1 MPECFVA
8 RADELKD
15 GDRRIV
21 VSGKHE
27 VGIFCHEGKFYALP
41 QAPHRPHCF
50 QLNGL
55 LSSSPVWAKVNF
67 GL

>member
-8 RADELKD
+8 KASDLQD

-27 VGIFCHEGKFYALP
+27 VGVF
-41 QAPHRPHCF
+41 
-50 QLNGL
+50 
-55 LSSSPVWAKVNF
+55 
-67 GL
+67 